1 MHIDIWSDIACPWC
15 YIGKRRFEAALQQ
28 LNPEVEVSVRYR
40 SFELDPSAPIIEP
53 RSLTQI
59 LADKYGLE
67 VSQVVEMQRNVS
79 EQAANEGL
87 SYRLDLAK
95 SGNSFDAHQLLHLAR
110 ALDKQ
115 AELKERLMEAYFCE
129 GKAIGDRDTLVALA
143 EEVGIDADVSRRTL
157 IDQTYAAAVR
167 QDQQIASQ
175 IGISGVPFFVIDMK
189 YGISGA
195 QPTSVFVE
203 ALNTAIKETIDS
215 SNTEKE

>member
-1 MHIDIWSDIACPWC
+1 MQIDIWSDILCPWC
-15 YIGKRRFEAALQQ
+15 YIGKRRFEAALKQ
-28 LNPEVEVSVRYR
+28 LDPTVEVSVRYR
-40 SFELDPSAPIIEP
+40 SFELDPSAPKVES
-53 RSLTQI
+53 RSLNQI

-67 VSQVVEMQRNVS
+67 VSQVAEMQRNVT

-110 ALDKQ
+110 TQ
-115 AELKERLMEAYFCE
+115 GVQQELKERLMSAYFTE
-129 GKAIGDRDTLVALA
+129 GKVISDTDTLVSLA
-143 EEVGIDADVSRRTL
+143 EDVGIDADVALRTL

-175 IGISGVPFFVIDMK
+175 IGISGVPFFVIDMT

-195 QPTSVFVE
+195 QPTSVFVD
-203 ALNTAIKETIDS
+203 ALNTALADNVDS
-215 SNTEKE
+215 SEY

>member
-1 MHIDIWSDIACPWC
+1 MQIDIWSDILCPWC
-15 YIGKRRFEAALQQ
+15 YIGKRRFEAALKE
-28 LNPEVEVSVRYR
+28 LDPTVEVSVRYR
-40 SFELDPSAPIIEP
+40 SFELDPSAPKVES
-53 RSLTQI
+53 RSLNQI

-67 VSQVVEMQRNVS
+67 VSQVAEMQRNVT

-110 ALDKQ
+110 ALGVQ
-115 AELKERLMEAYFCE
+115 QELKERLMSAYFTE
-129 GKAIGDRDTLVALA
+129 GKAISDTDTLISLA
-143 EEVGIDADVSRRTL
+143 EDVGIDADAARRTL

-195 QPTSVFVE
+195 QPTSVFVD
-203 ALNTAIKETIDS
+203 ALNTALAETIDGA
-215 SNTEKE
+215 TGEKK

>member
-1 MHIDIWSDIACPWC
+1 MQIDIWSDILCPWC
-15 YIGKRRFEAALQQ
+15 YIGKRRFEAALKE
-28 LNPEVEVSVRYR
+28 LDPTIEVNVRYR
-40 SFELDPSAPIIEP
+40 SFELDPSASKVES
-53 RSLTQI
+53 RSLNQI

-67 VSQVVEMQRNVS
+67 VSQVAEMQRNVT

-110 ALDKQ
+110 TQ
-115 AELKERLMEAYFCE
+115 GVQQELKERLMSAYFTE
-129 GKAIGDRDTLVALA
+129 GKVISDTDTLVSLA
-143 EEVGIDADVSRRTL
+143 EDVGIDADVALRTL

-175 IGISGVPFFVIDMK
+175 IGISGVPFFVIDMT

-195 QPTSVFVE
+195 QPTSVFVD
-203 ALNTAIKETIDS
+203 ALNTALADNVDS
-215 SNTEKE
+215 SEY